1 MESSADLRSMIEQT
15 LTMIITPDQQ
25 LIEKGQTQLQALEL
39 LDTYT
44 LALTEISIDN
54 TRDISI
60 RQLAGVLLRKYVNK
74 HWTRDIENFV
84 EPEVTEQVKSQIRR
98 ILPHGLNEPNHRL
111 RVGLACVISAVAEW
125 DCPESWP
132 ELLPFLIESLKTTN
146 KSLIHGS
153 IRVLTEIVRD
163 LDDRQLPFVLP
174 LLLPEMYRLMVSNEF
189 SLRIRTRA
197 IGIFTLLVSLV
208 HDINERD
215 RILSV
220 GYILPYLP
228 PYCEAFKRFLI
239 APDSSLM
246 SDTGC
251 RIETIRALTLLFKSF
266 PKLMQQDA
274 ANLLQSVWTCLTSN
288 TENYVATVVYKH
300 GEMDASVDSDG
311 ETLSFECLIY
321 SLFEFV
327 QVLMDLSTY
336 KNSVK
341 TSMEELCYYLILYSS
356 RSIDCLDGSDEAES
370 RSLNKV
376 MHPDCSH
383 ISTFRCQERIGRYPW
398 SFPCGDGEYLTDTYL
413 PADEK
418 RCSNG
423 RDIELTRI
431 MLNSMDHI
439 TNINC
444 QKAFYCA
451 LHLNRTFG
459 LDQFNGLVILKPP
472 PSIAD
477 VWNNDCEPL
486 AQHCSSEWLIIPAYP
501 ILFGFFQFLY
511 FTNRSVD
518 QFKENI
524 IPDLVCF
531 NEQSCPMLLTKID
544 SIQIINGL
552 TCCHPS
558 NLTEFTEAKDFND
571 LVASF
576 GFYYHQCL
584 KMSNENSCIN
594 SSYFYCNESKKC
606 IPNYRVG
613 DGASDCI
620 WREDESFNTCQWND
634 SNRFKCESD
643 SNKCLSSVALGNG
656 LADCPSTEDE
666 LFSYTQNLIIL
677 TPFPELCNHYNNR
690 KIYPLELTETDET
703 NCDWWP
709 CNNPYTKC
717 DKYWNCPNGADELN
731 CPNTKC
737 SFNELVCYKE
747 HFESSYCIPLV
758 HMYEKYLDP
767 CDDTDLLRE
776 FYFYNETTNINDD
789 YFSWNDSKCITL
801 DKLCRINHDLQTE
814 STEEEELCLYQYGG
828 LMWIKPVVI
837 FQNKEYLC
845 EFELRTGNDDFER
858 FFKSTGLGNYPEIS
872 TNRSV
877 SFMSRIHKNE
887 IIMPHIDSELSSFC
901 HRGIAVLNGMDETK
915 KCFCPP
921 NYFGSRCQWQNQRIS
936 LSLQLIY
943 HSMTSINA
951 IFQVIIILVDE
962 HNGSTS
968 NHEQITYIPTLDC
981 DTKFNIYLLYP
992 DRPKNLLNNYSIRI
1006 DLYEKTKLDY
1016 WASWYLSIPFRFLPV
1031 NRIAA
1036 KLLIPEIPEIQSC
1049 SLPCGEHG
1057 KCKRYI
1063 NEKFLFFCYCDQ
1075 GYSGTRCNITHKC
1088 DCANGSLCVDS
1099 SICICPLYKFGTYCY
1114 LKHSVCQTSNNL
1126 CQNNGICIPT
1136 DDRISS
1142 TGFTC
1147 FCPESYSGERCQN
1160 KNNRIDI
1167 HLDDKI
1173 ISTTSLLL
1181 HFITGFNDAEHERIS
1196 ILKKISF
1203 YQKILTIYVSQ
1214 PFNILLVEIP
1224 NQYYYLVVLRQV
1236 YIPSENISVEIQ
1248 SKQRCSSIDELDNN
1262 TFAQYGYFNRT
1273 KYYPLLCRQDLNL
1286 MCFYDQDLMCIC
1298 DTNRFS
1304 NCFLFDKNMNN
1315 DYQGYN
1321 YCENGGQGFQ
1331 NNNTCPTKFTC
1342 ICPECFY
1349 GARCQFS
1356 TEGIIFSLDAI
1367 LGYHIQPHV
1376 SLNQQP
1382 LIIKLNIVIS
1392 TTLFLLGLFNGVL
1405 SFLLFRKKKLR
1416 QVGTG
1421 YYLLFSSLT
1430 SIFNIILLIIKFWL
1444 LTLSQMSLI
1453 TNRSFL
1459 YFNCITIDVSFKI
1472 LLASNEWLNACVAIE
1487 RMVSAT
1493 KGTSFNKKKSRKISK
1508 WVIISVFILTILTHI
1523 HDPLHRKLVDDMDT
1537 DEQRIWCFVKYSD
1550 SVNIYNSFIALFHFL
1565 ITFLINIVCALW
1577 IIKSLAYNRR
1587 NVHRDQTL
1595 RQHLNYQIQ
1604 QHRHLLIAP
1613 CLLVL
1618 VNIPRLII
1626 SVSSGCMKSA
1636 REPWLYLT
1644 GYYLSFIPSML
1655 TFIIFV
1661 LPSKTYKTEFNATIE
1676 ETKRRCG
1683 IHS

>member
-1 MESSADLRSMIEQT
+1 MYIADDGNNRVMRYPMSSTTGTNGTIVAGGAGAGNTNTQLNNPWGLYYLPTISNYLYITNAAGHSVMRWIPGASSGEFIAGTPGVSGSNATTLNTPLGIKLDSYLNMFVVDYLNNRVQMFCQNNQTGVTIVGNGTAGSSAIQLNGPRGLAFDSSMNLRPDVNDEQEEISYSSTGHIAETISFEELKERNVTSEQLLKWFAPINIAEKYEMNGNSSDIFHNCSLPWFGSMCQYKLDYDLSLSFGDIV
-15 LTMIITPDQQ
+15 
-25 LIEKGQTQLQALEL
+25 QA
-39 LDTYT
+39 T
-44 LALTEISIDN
+44 LANE
-54 TRDISI
+54 
-60 RQLAGVLLRKYVNK
+60 
-74 HWTRDIENFV
+74 
-84 EPEVTEQVKSQIRR
+84 
-98 ILPHGLNEPNHRL
+98 LNY
-111 RVGLACVISAVAEW
+111 
-125 DCPESWP
+125 
-132 ELLPFLIESLKTTN
+132 TN
-146 KSLIHGS
+146 G
-153 IRVLTEIVRD
+153 TC
-163 LDDRQLPFVLP
+163 
-174 LLLPEMYRLMVSNEF
+174 Y
-189 SLRIRTRA
+189 
-197 IGIFTLLVSLV
+197 
-208 HDINERD
+208 
-215 RILSV
+215 
-220 GYILPYLP
+220 
-228 PYCEAFKRFLI
+228 RFL
-239 APDSSLM
+239 
-246 SDTGC
+246 TGC
-251 RIETIRALTLLFKSF
+251 NRGAWPMCFDWREICDGKIDCINGEDEQWCGQLEMTKCTDNEYRCHYGGQCIPLTFAK
-266 PKLMQQDA
+266 D
-274 ANLLQSVWTCLTSN
+274 
-288 TENYVATVVYKH
+288 
-300 GEMDASVDSDG
+300 
-311 ETLSFECLIY
+311 
-321 SLFEFV
+321 
-327 QVLMDLSTY
+327 
-336 KNSVK
+336 
-341 TSMEELCYYLILYSS
+341 SS
-356 RSIDCLDGSDEAES
+356 RSIDCLDGSDEAEF
-370 RSLNKV
+370 RSFSTLMN
-376 MHPDCSH
+376 PDCSH

-398 SFPCGDGEYLTDTYL
+398 SFPCGD
-413 PADEK
+413 
-418 RCSNG
+418 
-423 RDIELTRI
+423 
-431 MLNSMDHI
+431 
-439 TNINC
+439 
-444 QKAFYCA
+444 
-451 LHLNRTFG
+451 
-459 LDQFNGLVILKPP
+459 DQFNGLVILKPP

-477 VWNNDCEPL
+477 VWNKDCESL
-486 AQHCSSEWLIIPAYP
+486 TQHCSSEWLVIPAYP

-544 SIQIINGL
+544 SVQIINGL

-558 NLTEFTEAKDFND
+558 NLIEFTEAKDFND
-571 LVASF
+571 LAAYF
-576 GFYYHQCL
+576 GFYYHRCL
-584 KMSNENSCIN
+584 KTGIENSCIN

-613 DGASDCI
+613 DGAPDCI
-620 WREDESFNTCQWND
+620 FREDESFNTCQWND

-656 LADCPSTEDE
+656 LAECPSTEDE

-789 YFSWNDSKCITL
+789 YFSWNDSKCITS
-801 DKLCRINHDLQTE
+801 DKICRINHDLQTE

-828 LMWIKPVVI
+828 LMQINPVVI

-872 TNRSV
+872 TNRSI

-887 IIMPHIDSELSSFC
+887 KMMLHIDSESTSFC

-962 HNGSTS
+962 DNGSTS
-968 NHEQITYIPTLDC
+968 NHEQITYMPTRDC

-992 DRPKNLLNNYSIRI
+992 DRPKNLLSNYSIRI
-1006 DLYEKTKLDY
+1006 DLYEKTELDY

-1075 GYSGTRCNITHKC
+1075 GYSGTYCNITHKC

-1114 LKHSVCQTSNNL
+1114 LKHSVCQTPNNL

-1160 KNNRIDI
+1160 ENNRIDI

-1181 HFITGFNDAEHERIS
+1181 HFITGFNNAEHERIS

-1236 YIPSENISVEIQ
+1236 FIPSENISVEIQ

-1273 KYYPLLCRQDLNL
+1273 KYYPLLCRQYLEL

-1331 NNNTCPTKFTC
+1331 NNNTCPTKFKC
-1342 ICPECFY
+1342 ICPACFY
-1349 GARCQFS
+1349 GTRCQFS
-1356 TEGIIFSLDAI
+1356 SEGIIFSLDAI

-1392 TTLFLLGLFNGVL
+1392 TILFLLGLFNGVL
-1405 SFLLFRKKKLR
+1405 SFLLFRKKKIR

-1444 LTLSQMSLI
+1444 LILSQMSLI

-1487 RMVSAT
+1487 RMVSAS

-1523 HDPLHRKLVDDMDT
+1523 HDPLHRKLIDDMAT
-1537 DEQRIWCFVKYSD
+1537 DEQRIWCFVKYSG

-1565 ITFLINIVCALW
+1565 ITFLINIICGLW

-1587 NVHRDQTL
+1587 NVHRDQTFQ
-1595 RQHLNYQIQ
+1595 QHLKYQIQ

-1618 VNIPRLII
+1618 VNIPGLII

-1636 REPWLYLT
+1636 REPWLYLA

-1683 IHS
+1683 IRS